1 MMTDGD
7 PGLVEHDLVE
17 GDLVGRAAAYARELH
32 AGDTRKGTGVSYFA
46 GHLAPVAQIVRE
58 NGGDDVQVA
67 AAYLHDAAEDHGGQA
82 RLDEIAAVFGAEVAT
97 IVEHLSDS
105 LVDTDAG
112 EEKESWHVR
121 KRRYIASL
129 AHKPRRS
136 LEVAAADKL
145 HNASSIVADHRQIG
159 DELWKRFTTTNPA
172 DHRWYYRSL
181 SDALEKRLPG
191 HPTVVALRET
201 VDQLERQLDQR

>member
-7 PGLVEHDLVE
+7 GELVE
-17 GDLVGRAAAYARELH
+17 RAAAYARDLH
-32 AGDTRKGTGVSYFA
+32 AGDTRKGTGISYFA
-46 GHLAPVAQIVRE
+46 GHLAPVAQIVRD

-67 AAYLHDAAEDHGGQA
+67 AAYLHDAAEDHGGRA
-82 RLDEIAAVFGAEVAT
+82 RLEEIATVFGSEVAT

-112 EEKESWHVR
+112 EEKESWHLR

-129 AHKPRRS
+129 AQKPRRS

-145 HNASSIVADHRQIG
+145 HNASSIVADHHEIG
-159 DELWKRFTTTNPA
+159 DELWERFTTSNPA

-181 SDALEKRLPG
+181 ADALSARLPE
-191 HPTVVALRET
+191 HPTVVALSET
-201 VDQLERQLDQR
+201 VDRFERQLDGAD

>member
-1 MMTDGD
+1 MMTDG
-7 PGLVEHDLVE
+7 E
-17 GDLVGRAAAYARELH
+17 GDLVERAATYARDLH

-46 GHLAPVAQIVRE
+46 GHLAPVAQIVRD

-82 RLDEIAAVFGAEVAT
+82 RLEDIRKKFGAEVAT

-112 EEKESWHVR
+112 EEKESWHTR

-145 HNASSIVADHRQIG
+145 HNASSIVADHREIG
-159 DELWKRFTTTNPA
+159 DQLWKRFTTNNPA

-181 SDALEKRLPG
+181 ADALHKRLPG
-191 HPTVVALRET
+191 HPTVAALSET
-201 VDQLERQLDQR
+201 VDQLERQLDETGGSSDRMHEI